1 MQDMLHTLRLPQR
14 DAAGLPLPGDPDRS
28 LSAVE
33 SVQFGLIW
41 RVCRLAF
48 NRPDVDM
55 MALQHRCPHKL
66 HEFLLRLLWEVSR
79 SELEASGS
87 R

>member
-33 SVQFGLIW
+33 SVQLGLIW
-41 RVCRLAF
+41 RVC
-48 NRPDVDM
+48 
-55 MALQHRCPHKL
+55 KL
-66 HEFLLRLLWEVSR
+66 HPFLLRLPWEVAR
-79 SELEASGS
+79 LELEPSGS
-87 R
+87 GSTDCG